1 MHTALETGTLSAAR
15 PFQETLAGKATLAV
29 AGSLLV
35 AACAHLAVPLPFTPV
50 PLTLSDFAVLLV
62 GLALTPSVAFAALV
76 LYLLEGVAGAPVFS
90 SAAFPDLLHRFMV
103 TGGYLFSYPFAAALV
118 SLLRRSIGRRT
129 QAQYGV
135 ALLAAACGSMLL
147 MTCGVLWLAVS
158 LHLAPGLALSK
169 GMVPFLPGQ
178 AVKMACTAGLA
189 VSVRRLGRK

>member
-1 MHTALETGTLSAAR
+1 
-15 PFQETLAGKATLAV
+15 
-29 AGSLLV
+29 
-35 AACAHLAVPLPFTPV
+35 
-50 PLTLSDFAVLLV
+50 
-62 GLALTPSVAFAALV
+62 
-76 LYLLEGVAGAPVFS
+76 
-90 SAAFPDLLHRFMV
+90 MV

-129 QAQYGV
+129 QSQYGV

-178 AVKMACTAGLA
+178 AVKMACAAGLA